1 MRKFIA
7 VQRTLGKMPTLNTND
22 KPLNAEPRQLLF
34 YLFYFFIYFKNVLTI
49 TTYFFLPFYDV
60 LLICSFFLKYVFG
73 IFKSILFNVALLNL
87 FIES

>member
-60 LLICSFFLKYVFG
+60 LLICSFFLNMFSEYLSQSYSMLHY
-73 IFKSILFNVALLNL
+73 SICL
-87 FIES
+87 